1 MRLGAHR
8 KVTVMENR
16 KYIGLK
22 AALDE
27 MPTLQMEGGLY
38 IEISYN
44 LDTDEV
50 YAAPYE
56 DIFMESHTEFANPRI
71 IRVGNFVHRVPA
83 EKLKE
88 RIDEAVARYLKHTT

>member
-1 MRLGAHR
+1 
-8 KVTVMENR
+8 MENR

-27 MPTLQMEGGLY
+27 MPILEMEGGLY

-56 DIFMESHTEFANPRI
+56 DIFMDCHTEYDNPRI

-88 RIDEAVARYLKHTT
+88 RIDEAVDCYLEHTA

>member
-1 MRLGAHR
+1 MKKRNYH
-8 KVTVMENR
+8 
-16 KYIGLK
+16 GLK
-22 AALDE
+22 DALDE
-27 MPTLQMEGGLY
+27 MPILEMDGGLY

-56 DIFMESHTEFANPRI
+56 DIFMESHTEYDNPRI

-88 RIDEAVARYLKHTT
+88 RIDEAVAGYLKHTT

>member
-1 MRLGAHR
+1 M
-8 KVTVMENR
+8 TVMKKRN
-16 KYIGLK
+16 YHGLQT
-22 AALDE
+22 ALDE
-27 MPTLQMEGGLY
+27 MPILEMEGGLY

-56 DIFMESHTEFANPRI
+56 DIFMESHTEYDNPRI

-88 RIDEAVARYLKHTT
+88 RINEAVVKYLT

>member
-1 MRLGAHR
+1 MKKRNYH
-8 KVTVMENR
+8 
-16 KYIGLK
+16 GLK
-22 AALDE
+22 DALNE
-27 MPTLQMEGGLY
+27 MPILQMEGGLY

-56 DIFMESHTEFANPRI
+56 DVFMERHTEYDNPRI
-71 IRVGNFVHRVPA
+71 IRVSNFVHRVPA

-88 RIDEAVARYLKHTT
+88 RIDEAVTRYLKHTT